1 MVQKTFYNYIKIE
14 FSYKG
19 RYKMKYELL
28 RCGVD
33 INRDPIQEILVT
45 RGIPCME
52 IPNYLYTTDAD
63 ITPPEMLSNIVE
75 GARLLLSYIDKNEKA
90 LLIVDSDC
98 DGLTSSAVLTN
109 FLYDL
114 FPTWTEHNLYF
125 FFHEGKQHGLEDVP
139 IEADDFKDIHL
150 VICPDAGSNDYEK
163 HKYFKSLNKEILI
176 IDHHEA
182 EYESKDAIVINN
194 QLCDYPNKDLSG
206 AGIVW
211 QFCRFINK
219 QLNGTEDIA
228 NKQLDLVAVGLIA
241 DMMSLKSIETKH
253 LIWKGLKQEYN
264 HNPFIHGIVEKNNF
278 SLSKPDYISYNN
290 DFICSPIGAAFF
302 IAPFLNAI
310 SRSGNQEEKF
320 IVFKSMLS
328 FKAFERVLSTKKGHK
343 PGEEETILDQA
354 LRICTNV
361 KNRQTKAQDDGIE
374 LLEKEIKDHNLL
386 DNKVLLFLL
395 PSGAIDSNV
404 AGLCANKLSAK
415 YQRPC
420 CVLFKNIR
428 DNIVYYSGSA
438 RGYEKSGISNFRKI
452 CSEIPCVEYAQ
463 GHGNAFGLSIKDIAL
478 NREEE
483 IAGESIYQ
491 FIDATNKAFE
501 NASDEPK
508 YFVDYILDEQELR
521 LPDIITTIA
530 SMNDFWGKDFERAYI
545 LVRFKVTPS
554 NFHIMKSNTLKFDLP
569 NKISVI
575 KFSGTE
581 EEIEKLSIEQGYIE
595 IEAVCKC
602 NLNVWNGHSYPQ
614 LLIEDYNI
622 VNSCLYYF

>member
-1 MVQKTFYNYIKIE
+1 MRYQLIKPINPELNTIE
-14 FSYKG
+14 QI
-19 RYKMKYELL
+19 L
-28 RCGVD
+28 
-33 INRDPIQEILVT
+33 IN
-45 RGIPCME
+45 RGIPRE
-52 IPNYLYTTDAD
+52 EVYHYLDTTDDD
-63 ITPPEMLSNIVE
+63 ISSPLDLGEESLNAAAQRIIQHIFSKDKMLVICDCDCDGFTS
-75 GARLLLSYIDKNEKA
+75 AA
-90 LLIVDSDC
+90 LLI
-98 DGLTSSAVLTN
+98 N
-109 FLYDL
+109 YLYDL
-114 FPTWTEHNLYF
+114 FPSYVETGLKWF
-125 FFHEGKQHGLEDVP
+125 VHEDKQHGLEDVMDY
-139 IEADDFKDIHL
+139 INSHDFKL
-150 VICPDAGSNDYEK
+150 VIVPDAGSNDYEK

-206 AGIVW
+206 AGVVW

-228 NKQLDLVAVGLIA
+228 NKQLDLVAVGRIA

-328 FKAFERVLSTKKGHK
+328 FKAFERVPSTKRGHK